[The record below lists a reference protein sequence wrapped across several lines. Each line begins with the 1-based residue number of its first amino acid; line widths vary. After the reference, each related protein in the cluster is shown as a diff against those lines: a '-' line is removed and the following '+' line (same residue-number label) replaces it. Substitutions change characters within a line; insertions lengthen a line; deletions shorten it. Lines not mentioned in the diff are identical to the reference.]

1 METTQ
6 LRLILMIIK
15 EKYLLPL
22 GVLCLAVALL
32 IDRFM
37 PVDVPTD
44 FLVGVLSGMS
54 VALDIVGL
62 YKAGKRV

>member
-1 METTQ
+1 MG
-6 LRLILMIIK
+6 LIPMILK

-22 GVLCLAVALL
+22 GVLCLAFALL

-37 PVDVPTD
+37 PVDWPTD

-54 VALDIVGL
+54 VALNIAGI
-62 YKAGKRV
+62 YKAGKKI